1 MNLTLLHQIALAT
14 GLGLLVG
21 LQRQWATREI
31 AGIRTFP
38 LITLLGLILTVL
50 AQGYGGWLPAA
61 GILSVVALMVIAN
74 VARWN
79 AGDSAGTG
87 ITTEIAA
94 LVMYGVGAMLAM
106 DLAAPAVVT
115 TGLVAVLLHWKD
127 PLHTFVKRIGESDFD
142 AIVGF
147 VLIAFVILPVLPNQ
161 DFGPYSVLNPFEIW
175 LMVVLIVGISMAG
188 YVAFKFFG
196 TRAGA
201 VVAGITGGLISST
214 ATTVGYARRSR
225 ENPARSPAAAL
236 VVTLASVVVFGRVLV
251 EIAVVAPDIFGE
263 TAPPLIAMGVL
274 MLLIALVLLF
284 RAPGEHDAEASDPEP
299 PSDLKSAIVFGGLYV
314 RRRRPFRPH
323 RHGRDHAVHGP
334 TGQGRRNRSRRG
346 LAPDPGGI
354 AEQPGV
360 QKWSGRCPRPQTP
373 SDSDLQRLRDRV
385 GGWARPVV
393 LLALL
398 ADGVRRV
405 DPSPKRREIRSSI
418 CTYGKERP

>member
-299 PSDLKSAIVFGGLYV
+299 PSDLKSAIVFGGLYA
-314 RRRRPFRPH
+314 
-323 RHGRDHAVHGP
+323 AVLLAVSFAREYLGE
-334 TGQGRRNRSRRG
+334 GG
-346 LAPDPGGI
+346 LYGVAALSGLTDMDAITLSTAQLVKGGGI
-354 AEQPGV
+354 AADVGWRLILVGSLSNLVFKSGV
-360 QKWSGRCPRPQTP
+360 VAVLGHKH
-373 SDSDLQRLRDRV
+373 LRTRIFSAFGIALV
-385 GGWARPVV
+385 GGLG
-393 LLALL
+393 LLFFW
-398 ADGVRRV
+398 
-405 DPSPKRREIRSSI
+405 PS
-418 CTYGKERP
+418 